1 MKSSS
6 LGFLIFLTFAVRT
19 TLTSVCDDN
28 AFGLNCQTE
37 CHCKNASKCGENL
50 ACVCKDK
57 WSGPR
62 CQIKNV
68 AFKKVVNSSPMY
80 TGSTRG
86 KLVEGKV
93 NEKLNI
99 FHTTDVLKAWAVID
113 LLKPHVVSRVIVHDR
128 PDAVLPVADWKKRSR
143 ELDIRVGN
151 TSAIPG
157 SSSRCFYI
165 KKPLFGK
172 STNGT
177 NGTCMNGPIV
187 GRYVSVQHNL
197 TQPEYMNLAEVEV
210 FGYPFTPNCSV
221 KNTYGC
227 LAKCNCLGNSTCDYL
242 TGSCQKGCANS
253 HIGKNCF
260 SDFRVPG
267 HPRLVNKTETSL
279 SIEWNKY
286 NGSRDDSGRGEIR
299 NLKYRVKIRSSDGMK
314 RSVEPN
320 ATDYT
325 FKGLK
330 HSTKY
335 NISMSIVADIGDSTK
350 EGPDGPEVS
359 FVTVCQ
365 PVPVQ
370 PNVKEDNATTILLA
384 WKDTD
389 CQYEYL
395 VRYKKKSEN
404 TWRNTSNNASEV
416 ILRNLVPYTDYII
429 GVSTWNGSEWVRM
442 DEELESRTPEGVP
455 AKVQNLTVT
464 FSNATSLELS
474 WKPPTTANG
483 ILLGYIISKK
493 LIRYHACS
501 GNSAENSTTSHLNRT
516 NSRLGNLQP
525 FAEYNIAVQAKTK
538 VGPGEN
544 VHLSH
549 STNETTPHPTTRP
562 PVVNIT
568 AGEMVFSD
576 ISCKKMNGHW
586 ENFVLKYKNLWNN
599 TEIGPIPM
607 KGPKYVI
614 SELGLEPNMLY
625 EIRYAWK
632 NAFGSSEFSDPL
644 IYQTEETVPDAPILS
659 SETSVDSSS
668 IKVNWTQPV
677 PPRGNVTAYTIS
689 CTATGVKET
698 IETLNVSSLEFTPAK
713 KPGGK
718 WFKYRMRNL
727 TSHVNYTCQVTAK
740 GKKGQSRPSNT
751 AVFITKVGF
760 PSEVVNFTKSVD
772 SNHPIRLE
780 WSPPTRPNGKIE
792 GYHLTCTWKETFSDS
807 SNKKLQKVTKSTL
820 ERKMILP
827 ELEPSTCY
835 ECTIKA
841 NTSVGYGQEITR
853 RFWTYPHKPQLFG
866 KPKIRSEDTSDIS
879 VTLSLQEIEV
889 RVGNISEYQ
898 IVVQHVPF
906 HIDARADRKDVKC
919 ARENP
924 HFYLAASFI
933 NKLPETFT
941 VGDGSQ
947 HGPCPNIQLKKDET
961 YVICIR
967 AINEIDRNKEI
978 NTICTDKVTVKKPES
993 HLVVVIVA
1001 LGFIVII
1008 LLIII
1013 LAACRYIKNRSEQN
1027 ADDVQLQAL
1036 TIQQVHPAIPE
1047 SNDQTD
1053 SEEGADSEA
1062 ESIYEEVKTRMI
1074 PTVDMFLEETARKM
1088 IRGQGIR
1095 QEYESVHRCIPNA
1108 SKDAKKPENLKKNR
1122 YRNILPYD
1130 SNRVKLST
1138 DGDKQDYINASHVK
1152 GYLNDDNYIAS
1163 QGPTPCTI
1171 DDMWRMIW
1179 EQDVVCIVMLTDLVE
1194 STALKKKCEEYWPK
1208 EGNAVYGDITV
1219 TVEEVTDVTDPL
1231 VTVTKFSIEQDQE
1244 TKNVTHFHYHGWPD
1258 HGVPTPASSI
1268 VRFIKL
1274 VENNREGSRP
1284 VIVHCSAGAGRTGT
1298 YIGIDFLLKQA
1309 RDTSRISP
1317 ILCLQKL
1324 RKDRCEMIQNLS
1336 QYGFVL
1342 RAVIEELCLD
1352 HSTRIKTE
1360 DFTSK
1365 FRTLVDAQSDPSD
1378 ALIALRRQYKVFRAT
1393 TPMQNVKSTE
1403 YANNAENNSKNRDPD
1418 IVPEFLNQPSLDND
1432 GYINAVFVDTIT
1444 ANSRFIAT
1452 QWPTE
1457 ETVADFWQMV
1467 AEHDST
1473 CVVVMDTATQ
1483 GYDANVFPDSV
1494 SKELNVGSMNVTCT
1508 ESKHDQATGV
1518 EWKQLNIK
1526 HNTERQLVRLY
1537 QFTKWTENQDAPD
1550 ATALL
1555 QLVESIGSWQH
1566 KEGQS
1571 KITVVCKNGAERCGL
1586 FCGAYDLVSGIMEN
1600 TYIDV
1605 YERMN
1610 HLRATRPQFICNFD
1624 QYRKVH
1630 EVCCLSL
1637 KKFDTYSNL
1646 T

>member
-1 MKSSS
+1 MKS
-6 LGFLIFLTFAVRT
+6 
-19 TLTSVCDDN
+19 SVCDDN
-28 AFGLNCQTE
+28 AFGPNCQTE

-68 AFKKVVNSSPMY
+68 ASNGEVNSSKILKWYM
-80 TGSTRG
+80 RG
-86 KLVEGKV
+86 NLIDGIVDR
-93 NEKLNI
+93 NSL
-99 FHTTDVLKAWAVID
+99 FHTEHVLRAWAVID
-113 LLKPHVVSRVIVHDR
+113 LQKPYVVSRVIVHDR
-128 PDAVLPVADWKKRSR
+128 PDAHVTDENAPLPEGDEWKNRSR

-177 NGTCMNGPIV
+177 CMNGPIV

-197 TQPEYMNLAEVEV
+197 TQPEFMCLAEVEV

-267 HPRLVNKTETSL
+267 LPRLVNKTETSL
-279 SIEWNKY
+279 SIEWNNY
-286 NGSRDDSGRGEIR
+286 NGPRDDSGRGEIR

-314 RSVEPN
+314 PSVELN
-320 ATDYT
+320 AIGYT
-325 FKGLK
+325 FKGLN

-350 EGPDGPEVS
+350 EGPDGPEVP

-365 PVPVQ
+365 RKSVPFQ
-370 PNVKEDNATTILLA
+370 PKVKEKNASTILLE
-384 WKDTD
+384 WKDNG

-395 VRYKKKSEN
+395 VRYRRKSEN
-404 TWRNTSNNASEV
+404 PWRNISTRASEV
-416 ILRNLVPYTDYII
+416 ILQNLVPYTDYMIK
-429 GVSTWNGSEWVRM
+429 VLTWNGSEWALM
-442 DEELESRTPEGVP
+442 DKELEYRTAEGVP

-483 ILLGYIISKK
+483 ILSGYIISKK
-493 LIRYHACS
+493 LIRYQACS

-525 FAEYNIAVQAKTK
+525 FAEYNITVQAKTK

-562 PVVNIT
+562 PVVNIN
-568 AGEMVFSD
+568 AGEMVFSN

-607 KGPKYVI
+607 NRSRYAI
-614 SELGLEPNMLY
+614 SMLGLEPNMLY

-632 NAFGSSEFSDPL
+632 NGFGSSEFSDPL
-644 IYQTEETVPDAPILS
+644 IYLTEETVPDAPILS

-689 CTATGVKET
+689 CTATDVKET

-727 TSHVNYTCQVTAK
+727 TSHVNYTCQVIAK

-772 SNHPIRLE
+772 SNHPIQLQ

-841 NTSVGYGQEITR
+841 NTSIGYGQEITR

-879 VTLSLQEIEV
+879 VTLSLQEIEI

-898 IVVQHVPF
+898 IVVQHVQGGQTG
-906 HIDARADRKDVKC
+906 INASVNRKDVKC
-919 ARENP
+919 ARESP

-941 VGDGSQ
+941 VGDGSE
-947 HGPCPNIQLKKDET
+947 HGPCHNRQLKKDET

-978 NTICTDKVTVKKPES
+978 NAICTDKVTVKKHES
-993 HLVVVIVA
+993 YLLVIIVA
-1001 LGFIVII
+1001 LGFTLIILVII
-1008 LLIII
+1008 IVGVY
-1013 LAACRYIKNRSEQN
+1013 RYIKRRS
-1027 ADDVQLQAL
+1027 
-1036 TIQQVHPAIPE
+1036 QQ
-1047 SNDQTD
+1047 
-1053 SEEGADSEA
+1053 EGSGSDAANS
-1062 ESIYEEVKTRMI
+1062 
-1074 PTVDMFLEETARKM
+1074 TARPGE
-1088 IRGQGIR
+1088 IYLQPIPAVHGDRICST
-1095 QEYESVHRCIPNA
+1095 QE
-1108 SKDAKKPENLKKNR
+1108 
-1122 YRNILPYD
+1122 
-1130 SNRVKLST
+1130 
-1138 DGDKQDYINASHVK
+1138 
-1152 GYLNDDNYIAS
+1152 
-1163 QGPTPCTI
+1163 
-1171 DDMWRMIW
+1171 
-1179 EQDVVCIVMLTDLVE
+1179 
-1194 STALKKKCEEYWPK
+1194 
-1208 EGNAVYGDITV
+1208 
-1219 TVEEVTDVTDPL
+1219 
-1231 VTVTKFSIEQDQE
+1231 
-1244 TKNVTHFHYHGWPD
+1244 
-1258 HGVPTPASSI
+1258 
-1268 VRFIKL
+1268 
-1274 VENNREGSRP
+1274 
-1284 VIVHCSAGAGRTGT
+1284 
-1298 YIGIDFLLKQA
+1298 
-1309 RDTSRISP
+1309 
-1317 ILCLQKL
+1317 
-1324 RKDRCEMIQNLS
+1324 
-1336 QYGFVL
+1336 
-1342 RAVIEELCLD
+1342 
-1352 HSTRIKTE
+1352 
-1360 DFTSK
+1360 
-1365 FRTLVDAQSDPSD
+1365 
-1378 ALIALRRQYKVFRAT
+1378 
-1393 TPMQNVKSTE
+1393 
-1403 YANNAENNSKNRDPD
+1403 
-1418 IVPEFLNQPSLDND
+1418 
-1432 GYINAVFVDTIT
+1432 
-1444 ANSRFIAT
+1444 
-1452 QWPTE
+1452 
-1457 ETVADFWQMV
+1457 
-1467 AEHDST
+1467 
-1473 CVVVMDTATQ
+1473 
-1483 GYDANVFPDSV
+1483 
-1494 SKELNVGSMNVTCT
+1494 
-1508 ESKHDQATGV
+1508 
-1518 EWKQLNIK
+1518 
-1526 HNTERQLVRLY
+1526 
-1537 QFTKWTENQDAPD
+1537 
-1550 ATALL
+1550 
-1555 QLVESIGSWQH
+1555 
-1566 KEGQS
+1566 
-1571 KITVVCKNGAERCGL
+1571 
-1586 FCGAYDLVSGIMEN
+1586 
-1600 TYIDV
+1600 DV
-1605 YERMN
+1605 YEDIDDHDDVDIVDVVHVADVTN
-1610 HLRATRPQFICNFD
+1610 ATVPEEDVDIRNPTEDDYVNTNI
-1624 QYRKVH
+1624 RKAT
-1630 EVCCLSL
+1630 E
-1637 KKFDTYSNL
+1637 DTYVVADVMNP
-1646 T
+1646 TEDDYVNTNIRKATEDTYVVADVMNPTEDDYVNTNIRKATEDTYIVADVMNPTEDDYVNTNIRKATEDTYIVADVMNPTEDDYVNINITKANYKR